1 MVVRMRHTKSQRN
14 RTRSHHRLSK
24 PAVTIDKATNVP
36 HLRHRASTVT
46 GQYKGRVVID
56 VQAKLTKKAKRDK
69 QAKKEGR

>member
-24 PAVTIDKATNVP
+24 PAVTMDKNTNVP
-36 HLRHRASTVT
+36 HLRHRASLQT

-56 VQAKLTKKAKRDK
+56 LQAKIAKKAKK
-69 QAKKEGR
+69 MKEAKAEGR